1 MAIEQRLPIVNGD
14 DGIWGDDLNTFLG
27 KEHYN
32 ADATLTPGTSTNG
45 GHQVITLRPGTTAD
59 NTAPI
64 RFNNTASSVLMTN
77 RAAGAFEYS
86 YTNDRFYLT
95 QVTGTARK
103 AIATYYDD
111 TSGATGDIYYRDSSG
126 NFVRLVIGSTNQVL
140 TVTGG
145 LPSWGAASIDRS
157 VSSIAIPTT
166 AGATVATDYVYFV
179 SSTTTLT
186 LPTAV
191 GNINLYT
198 VKNTG
203 VGIVTIAT
211 TSAQTIDGSTT
222 ATLTPNTSLDLVSD
236 TANWRII

>member
-1 MAIEQRLPIVNGD
+1 MALQRLPLVNGD
-14 DGIWGDDLNTFLG
+14 DGIWGDNLNQYLG

-32 ADATLTPGTSTNG
+32 GSADFTITSPNG
-45 GHQVITLRPGTTAD
+45 GHETITVQPGTTAAG
-59 NTAPI
+59 TAPLK
-64 RFNNTASSVLMTN
+64 FTSGPLMTAAETGAVEFLTDKLYVTQTTGST
-77 RAAGAFEYS
+77 RMVIAAYDAGAS
-86 YTNDRFYLT
+86 
-95 QVTGTARK
+95 A
-103 AIATYYDD
+103 
-111 TSGATGDIYYRDSSG
+111 GATGDIYFRDGSG
-126 NFVRLVIGSTNQVL
+126 NFVRLIIGSTNQVL

-145 LPSWGAASIDRS
+145 LPSWGPASIDRL
-157 VSSIAIPTT
+157 VSSIATPTT
-166 AGATVATDYVYFV
+166 AGATAATDYVYFV

-203 VGIVTIAT
+203 VNTVTIAT